1 MMWEFLLRKPV
12 RRMLVAGF
20 WAALVFVGTVAL
32 LPSSALPL
40 QLSLFD
46 LWDKAQHA
54 LAFAVLGVWGLMIYP
69 TRPWHVLLGLLCFG
83 GAIEVGQAQTSW
95 RFADWHD
102 LLADAVGLVL
112 AAALAWKPRQRV
124 ASAWRQ
130 ALDVGAATVR

>member
-1 MMWEFLLRKPV
+1 MIWNFLLRKPV
-12 RRMLVAGF
+12 RRVLVAGF

-95 RFADWHD
+95 RFADWYD
-102 LLADAVGLVL
+102 LLADAVGLAMETPPARGVSV
-112 AAALAWKPRQRV
+112 APR
-124 ASAWRQ
+124 AGCGCC
-130 ALDVGAATVR
+130 DGAVKNVCR